1 MFYAFITVFAL
12 ICTTTHAMENSKAL
26 LEKEKRIYQYVK
38 KQSIQKL
45 AVYHKLY
52 SLDPIIDIA
61 QKAHDGMLMA
71 TLMHI
76 YFPPSEN
83 NNIIKEYIAPYFAH
97 AIVNN
102 YKDTIIKHACL
113 HKPALNEISATTGWQ
128 TLHKSDGTYWAVPQ
142 TTSSYKTWV
151 NSNFSRKRISYHN
164 QSYITLLEHINPDC
178 SYRVSAQE
186 KEFNKI
192 LFSITKPEE
201 SEYFFIITPQS
212 VMKALFNHDATL
224 LLFFLL
230 KGDLAL
236 YNTQTHLLD
245 SDTFNTQNEACFH
258 KTAILWAAFSPDNTR
273 LVTASCPGNNTT
285 HINIVPTCLLTKE
298 KDGKVKIFDR
308 DIAASI
314 RTVFFM
320 DNDHL
325 VIIKKNYTLEI
336 LNAHTLEVINT
347 HFFAWPKSCLK
358 NKLYQQFPVS
368 LSLQNNKNSFLV
380 HTLDKNIA
388 FIKDSGS
395 RHTKLD
401 FVPTAIALSDDGN
414 SMMLANKEDAFYE
427 WNLYNAKEQ
436 ACIDFIQKE
445 ADLMQLYEI
454 LALYEK
460 SNKRKQHASKDK
472 KELSFTTLARR
483 YITEQLFF
491 LSTK

>member
-1 MFYAFITVFAL
+1 MLYIFITIFAF
-12 ICTTTHAMENSKAL
+12 ICTTTHAMEKSIKKAL

-38 KQSIQKL
+38 KQSVQKL
-45 AVYHKLY
+45 AAYHKLY

-61 QKAHDGMLMA
+61 HKARDGALMA

-76 YFPPSEN
+76 YFPPSKS
-83 NNIIKEYIAPYFAH
+83 NIIKEYIAPHFAR

-113 HKPALNEISATTGWQ
+113 HKPPVKEIFATDWQ
-128 TLHKSDGTYWAVPQ
+128 TLHKSDGTYWTVPK
-142 TTSSYKTWV
+142 TKSSYKAWV

-164 QSYITLLEHINPDC
+164 QSYITLLEHINTDC
-178 SYRVSAQE
+178 SYRISAQE
-186 KEFNKI
+186 KDFNKI
-192 LFSITKPEE
+192 LFSINKSEE
-201 SEYFFIITPQS
+201 SEYLFIITPQTI
-212 VMKALFNHDATL
+212 MKALFSHDAQL

-230 KGDLAL
+230 EGNLAL

-245 SDTFNTQNEACFH
+245 SDTFNTQNEDCFH

-273 LVTASCPGNNTT
+273 LVTASCPGNNAA
-285 HINIVPTCLLTKE
+285 HINVVPTCLLRKE
-298 KDGKVKIFDR
+298 KGSKVKIFDR
-308 DIAASI
+308 DIAASL

-325 VIIKKNYTLEI
+325 VIVKKDYTLET

-358 NKLYQQFPVS
+358 NKVDQPFHIS

-388 FIKDSGS
+388 FIKTSGA
-395 RHTKLD
+395 RHTQLD

-414 SMMLANKEDAFYE
+414 SMMLADKENTFYE
-427 WNLYNAKEQ
+427 WNLYNHQEQ
-436 ACIDFIQKE
+436 DHIDFIEKK
-445 ADLMQLYEI
+445 ADLMQLYE
-454 LALYEK
+454 LSALYEK
-460 SNKRKQHASKDK
+460 NKIQKQHASKNK
-472 KELSFTTLARR
+472 KVLSFTTLVRK
-483 YITEQLFF
+483 YIKEQNEKF
-491 LSTK
+491 